1 MPRLKTGK
9 KKRRMPKPKTGKR
22 GKSGIAKRRAAAK
35 TDASEH
41 YLERRRGVVLAA
53 AAVFKEKSLAGT
65 SIDDIAQAAGLDR
78 ATLYY
83 YFESKEELF
92 REVVIDAVI
101 SNIKLGEEVAKSDD
115 PPNVKLT
122 SLISGVM
129 GSYAEFYPHLFVFL
143 REDPTMMSSRGN
155 PDIDII
161 ELSRRFDHALI
172 EIIRVGIDDGVFRDD
187 ISPRLAAY
195 GIVGMLNWSHRWFD
209 PNGPVD
215 TDEVARAFASLAVDG
230 LKKR

>member
-1 MPRLKTGK
+1 
-9 KKRRMPKPKTGKR
+9 MPKPKTGRR

-35 TDASEH
+35 TEASDH
-41 YLERRRGVVLAA
+41 YLERRRAAVQAA

-78 ATLYY
+78 STLYY

-101 SNIKLGEEVAKSDD
+101 SNIKLAESVAQSDD
-115 PPNVKLT
+115 TPTEKLDA
-122 SLISGVM
+122 LIAGVM
-129 GSYAEFYPHLFVFL
+129 SSYAEYYPHLFVFL
-143 REDPTMMSSRGN
+143 REDPTTILRRSN
-155 PDIDII
+155 NDDIDIL

-172 EIIRVGIDDGVFRDD
+172 DIIRAGIDGGVFRSD

-209 PNGPVD
+209 PDGPVD
-215 TDEVARAFASLAVDG
+215 TNEVAKAFASLAVDG